1 MAESSESIKEQVF
14 RSVASA
20 DFPEGTEKSKC
31 LSVLQNFA
39 PICAD
44 PLNPSVYPC
53 FVKETRMVFFFSA
66 TILLKY
72 IPINFLI
79 TNICVL

>member
-44 PLNPSVYPC
+44 PLNPSV
-53 FVKETRMVFFFSA
+53 
-66 TILLKY
+66 
-72 IPINFLI
+72 
-79 TNICVL
+79 